1 MFALQARHVHELQLV
16 DEKVRQALHKK
27 DDIILNLRSQLDQ
40 IHKESKEAESLL
52 MDLNSNIQS
61 ASSQNRSGRR

>member
-52 MDLNSNIQS
+52 MVLNSNIQS